1 MLYVET
7 EPLAAQPQ
15 FLDVACEGRPCR
27 FHLLHATLEER
38 RRTRGKRPR
47 VREVTRTAVGH
58 THDVYHVVLFTRG
71 ESRFA
76 LGGRAVP
83 CRPGTLVVTCPGEVH
98 DFGPLKGSEVYYRE
112 LAFAL
117 EGDRGPLRLGSE
129 RVLELFTGRELA
141 GAEFPVELRPRVAA
155 EMGRV
160 FERMVPA
167 LVERRDFLAAW
178 VEIARI
184 VTIIADEVHRPEEAL
199 GPPGRGPLAG
209 RIARA
214 REAIEL
220 RFAERLSVAEL
231 AREAGLSKEYFIR
244 SFKAEVGLPPV
255 AFQRRVRIR
264 AAMRLLATAGLSC
277 GEIADLVGFGDVY
290 QFSRAFSGVAGVPPT
305 EYRRRAREGTA
316 IPG

>member
-7 EPLAAQPQ
+7 GPLPAQPQ
-15 FLDVACEGRPCR
+15 FLDVVCEGRPYR
-27 FHLLHATLEER
+27 FHLLHASLEER

-71 ESRFA
+71 ESKFA

-98 DFGPLKGSEVYYRE
+98 DFGPLKGSEVRYRE
-112 LAFAL
+112 LTFAL
-117 EGDRGPLRLGSE
+117 EGELGPIRLGIE
-129 RVLELFTGRELA
+129 EVLGLLTGRELSR
-141 GAEFPVELRPRVAA
+141 AEYPVELRAPVAG
-155 EMGRV
+155 EIGRA
-160 FERMVPA
+160 FERMLPA
-167 LVERRDFLAAW
+167 LVERRDFPTAW
-178 VEIARI
+178 VEIAR
-184 VTIIADEVHRPEEAL
+184 VLTIIADEVHRPEEAPS
-199 GPPGRGPLAG
+199 PPGRGPLAG

-255 AFQRRVRIR
+255 AYQRRVRIR

-305 EYRRRAREGTA
+305 EYRRRARGAPPVT
-316 IPG
+316 G